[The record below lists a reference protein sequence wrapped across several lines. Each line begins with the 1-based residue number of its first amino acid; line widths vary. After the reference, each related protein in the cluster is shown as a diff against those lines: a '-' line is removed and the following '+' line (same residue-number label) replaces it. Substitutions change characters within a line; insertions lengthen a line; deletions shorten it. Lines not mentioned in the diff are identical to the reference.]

1 MRNAVFPSEIGAARQ
16 LEIRHN
22 LAQFG
27 VNATA
32 VITLVVVFRD
42 DFPVCRD
49 LIRNQVARPQVLQ
62 RIADRSLHGRTNLR
76 AYALRKGSILQVE
89 LHEEKPAPTIQSDGV
104 EGKILSPEGLIVF
117 QKRRAEKFA
126 FQAVRPLVIRAA
138 DCAARHHAA
147 VWSNSPTGILRR
159 PAQAGTSMAAYVVMS
174 LQLAALGSDH
184 EHAFSGHLQ
193 DTRVAG

>member
-1 MRNAVFPSEIGAARQ
+1 MRNAVLPSEIGAARQ

-32 VITLVVVFRD
+32 VITLVIVFRD

-49 LIRNQVARPQVLQ
+49 VIRNQVARPQVLQ
-62 RIADRSLHGRTNLR
+62 RIADRSLHCRTNLR
-76 AYALRKGSILQVE
+76 AYALWKRFILQVE
-89 LHEEKPAPTIQSDGV
+89 LYEEKPAPTIQSDGV
-104 EGKILSPEGLIVF
+104 EGKILSPERPIVL

-138 DCAARHHAA
+138 DGAARHNAA
-147 VWSNSPTGILRR
+147 VWSHSPTGILRSA
-159 PAQAGTSMAAYVVMS
+159 AQAGPAMAAYVVMS
-174 LQLAALGSDH
+174 LQLAVLASNH
-184 EHAFSGHLQ
+184 
-193 DTRVAG
+193 